1 MPCARNQSAL
11 LSRDQTFHWPCSQ
24 RNGAGEAVPGSWHVE
39 DINAFPSES
48 DSRSLPRPT
57 TLRFFTVLLTPATQT
72 PPPPNKEQRTTKS
85 KVGSHAFPDHSLIE
99 IESKRERNG
108 KKGGENKTKTKGQ
121 RKERLLMSCFPKP
134 QLQSTKPR
142 LPKFL

>member
-1 MPCARNQSAL
+1 MSCARNQSAL

-48 DSRSLPRPT
+48 DSRSLPLPAERPT

-72 PPPPNKEQRTTKS
+72 PPPNKEQRTTKS

-108 KKGGENKTKTKGQ
+108 KKGGKTKQKQ
-121 RKERLLMSCFPKP
+121 RGKERKDS
-134 QLQSTKPR
+134 
-142 LPKFL
+142 